1 MGFSL
6 LCCGIISVS
15 CARGCGFEYS
25 NPLYFEKTQ
34 VSKLAT
40 RPLDSDVH
48 SNLFQEKD
56 FGKNI
61 YFLFIIFSK
70 NS

>member
-15 CARGCGFEYS
+15 CAEAVGLS
-25 NPLYFEKTQ
+25 TAILYIFEKTQ

-48 SNLFQEKD
+48 SNLFQE
-56 FGKNI
+56 N
-61 YFLFIIFSK
+61 FSK